1 MLIAEDLLLLLTDD
15 TSGELLTAATRVDLG
30 LAGANLIELTIAGR
44 VDVAGRHDPKPGPL
58 IVRDRT
64 STGDDIL
71 DNALHILS
79 AHEGNKPS
87 SVLRPLSKH
96 LRPALYERL
105 AQQGSLRAEHARILG
120 VVTTDHWPTQDARR
134 EEDVRRSLVE
144 VLVELKAPDAR
155 TAALV
160 ALLHALACDHKVIDP
175 DQFGLTKQEL
185 RSRAEEAANRAWAS
199 DAVRKAVAE
208 TLPAITAAISSAAT
222 SAVVLP
228 GAH

>member
-1 MLIAEDLLLLLTDD
+1 M
-15 TSGELLTAATRVDLG
+15 RVDLG

-44 VDVAGRHDPKPGPL
+44 VGVAGRHDPKPGRL

-64 STGDDIL
+64 PTGDDIL
-71 DNALHILS
+71 DNALHILI

-96 LRPALYERL
+96 LRPALHERL

-120 VVTTDHWPTQDARR
+120 LVTTDHWPTQDARH

-144 VLVELKAPDAR
+144 VLVERKAPDAR

-160 ALLHALACDHKVIDP
+160 ALRHALACEHKVIDVQ
-175 DQFGLTKQEL
+175 QFGLTKHEL
-185 RSRAEEAANRAWAS
+185 RSRAEETAHRAWAS
-199 DAVRKAVAE
+199 DAVQNAIAD
-208 TLPAITAAISSAAT
+208 TLTTVTAAISNAAT

-228 GAH
+228 GAR